1 MIKKIKMSDIPKFTI
16 EMIDFA
22 KFLEE
27 DKIRLYFGFITL
39 LES

>member
-16 EMIDFA
+16 EMMDFA

-27 DKIRLYFGFITL
+27 DNHK
-39 LES
+39 S